1 MADYD
6 ITAAF
11 EAIENELIDSMM
23 KNFSRHRAE
32 ETELGYNWSQ
42 WQAEQL
48 RGLEEYRR
56 KNKKQFSA
64 EFSELNGKI
73 SEMIRLAHADGEA
86 AQEVEILKAIQN
98 GFKAP
103 TKPRKSSV
111 ARFFKVNDRKLDSL
125 IKATENDLQRAEYAT
140 LRRAND
146 QYRKAIFNAQVYAN
160 TGAGTYEKA
169 VDMAVR
175 DMLRAGLNS
184 IEYKNGAR
192 HTLSDYADMAV
203 RTANKR
209 AYLSGEGKKRAEW
222 GISTVIIN
230 RRQGGCPRCARFIGK
245 IYIDDVW
252 SGGKKSGGKYPL
264 LSSAIDAG
272 LYHPRCKDSH
282 STYFEG
288 ITRAEP
294 LTSEEMAQLEENEKL
309 EQQEDYYNLQAEK
322 NGRIAEYSLDKED
335 KKTYSQRAASAEKKA
350 DEIRNERENVQE
362 YEKAKTIKDAEKFA
376 LKYSQSDTVTIDS
389 RMKLEIVNGFN
400 KAANKVYQRFGRRIK
415 INGIKPV
422 KTANSKYEQASY
434 NPKNGVLSLKNSSI
448 ETYRKNAEKYFA
460 NGWNASKD
468 QYGTFYH
475 EIGHAVWE
483 DLTREAKNQISAIYR
498 REKRNAY
505 LKWMEM
511 GGSSS
516 GKSQADVFQKSLSR
530 YAHTSTEE
538 FFSEA
543 FSQIMSGRAR
553 PISREVNAI
562 LNEKYRL
569 VR

>member
-23 KNFSRHRAE
+23 KNFSHHRAE

-160 TGAGTYEKA
+160 TGSATYEKA

-252 SGGKKSGGKYPL
+252 SGGKKSDGKYPL

-294 LTSEEMAQLEENEKL
+294 LTEEKLAQLEKNERL
-309 EQQEDYYNLQAEK
+309 EQQENYYFAQAKK
-322 NGRIAEYSLDKED
+322 NGRIAKYSLDKED
-335 KKTYSQRAASAEKKA
+335 KKVYSQRAAAAKKQAE
-350 DEIRNERENVQE
+350 EIREKRGKTLEKSGTNDIINSAIT
-362 YEKAKTIKDAEKFA
+362 EKAVNNMYYIGKIDVEKFKRVSEHIITDNVIITDERINHIKERHPNDFELYHRFLRESVA
-376 LKYSQSDTVTIDS
+376 DPDYIIK
-389 RMKLEIVNGFN
+389 
-400 KAANKVYQRFGRRIK
+400 ANKPKSALLLKAFEENKKQFKMILRLVT
-415 INGIKPV
+415 P
-422 KTANSKYEQASY
+422 ED
-434 NPKNGVLSLKNSSI
+434 NPQLKNSI
-448 ETYRKNAEKYFA
+448 ITFMKINNQE
-460 NGWNASKD
+460 WNRLINNKIIL
-468 QYGTFYH
+468 Y
-475 EIGHAVWE
+475 
-483 DLTREAKNQISAIYR
+483 
-498 REKRNAY
+498 
-505 LKWMEM
+505 
-511 GGSSS
+511 
-516 GKSQADVFQKSLSR
+516 KS
-530 YAHTSTEE
+530 E
-538 FFSEA
+538 
-543 FSQIMSGRAR
+543 
-553 PISREVNAI
+553 
-562 LNEKYRL
+562 
-569 VR
+569 